1 MKTYDPKCYEL
12 ALAFLEDE
20 PQFTHLAG
28 DLAAEIQK
36 AIENWIDHEVDKMH
50 REPPPFRDLRE
61 EIERD
66 TRAAI
71 EASRLWGDMLNKAFG
86 GKK

>member
-20 PQFTHLAG
+20 PQFIHLAG
-28 DLAAEIQK
+28 DLAAEIQN
-36 AIENWIDHEVDKMH
+36 AIENWIDHEVDKLH
-50 REPPPFRDLRE
+50 REPVKIELR
-61 EIERD
+61 
-66 TRAAI
+66 TQNAI
-71 EASRLWGDMLNKAFG
+71 EASRLWGDMLNNLTKAFE